1 MTKQKIL
8 DRYIYQEL
16 LPPFI
21 LTLTVLLLVLFLNK
35 IFRLADLVVSKG
47 ATVLSILQ
55 VFAYII
61 PSFLGITIPMA
72 LVVAALV
79 AFGRL
84 SADSEV
90 TAMKA
95 SCVRLTSMVRP
106 VAFFAV
112 ACFIV
117 TTFTSLVL
125 APGAEAALKEHLF
138 NMVKSRAMVGIEPGV
153 FTTTFDGMVVYVE
166 KMDSLDKLQ
175 GIFIADERSAKEPYA
190 IVARSGKLSADPK
203 SMNITLSMQEG
214 SIHLKPQDD
223 QTYTIMG
230 FDAGRLYLDINNA
243 LAQKSPARKG
253 YRDYGTLELLREIR
267 QLRNEGKPA
276 HSPEAEL
283 HKRLS
288 IPFSCLI
295 LGLIG
300 APLGIRRNRSGKSA
314 GVFIAMLVFL
324 VYYIIVGTAGNL
336 AETGIVR
343 PALAYWAPNLL
354 MLLAA
359 VAFVY
364 IKEREIS
371 FNLGSKISALYYD
384 AKAQIKKRKT
394 PL

>member
-1 MTKQKIL
+1 MAKQKIL
-8 DRYIYQEL
+8 DRYIYHEM

-72 LVVAALV
+72 LVVAALI
-79 AFGRL
+79 AFARL
-84 SADSEV
+84 SSDSEI

-95 SCVRLTSMVRP
+95 SCIRLTHMVRP
-106 VAFFAV
+106 VVYFAL
-112 ACFIV
+112 ACFMV

-166 KMDSLDKLQ
+166 KMESLDKLQ
-175 GIFIADERSAKEPYA
+175 GIFIADERSVKEPYA
-190 IVARSGKLSADPK
+190 IVARYGKLSADPK
-203 SMNITLSMQEG
+203 SMNVTLSMQEG
-214 SIHLKPQDD
+214 SIHVKPKDD

-243 LAQKSPARKG
+243 LAQKGPARKG

-267 QLRNEGKPA
+267 QLRSEGKPA

-314 GVFIAMLVFL
+314 GIFIALMVFL

-343 PALAYWAPNLL
+343 PALAYWTPNIL

-359 VAFVY
+359 GFFVY

-371 FNLGSKISALYYD
+371 FNIGSRISMLYYD
-384 AKAQIKKRKT
+384 VKALATKDKK